1 MQNVSNVWKIVRK
14 IRKSYLFQLKDPE
27 CWMLL
32 SDSNIKDNIDIIE
45 EKLKLDIEINPNKN
59 VSGETLA
66 FAGDLFTY
74 LNSCPTEDF
83 YVLSVIKSESANN
96 ILLALTSMM
105 KTSKKAGKKSSTQIF
120 TKAMEIF
127 GLLTYRAIDTISKE
141 KEFDDWKNNFK
152 HYNET
157 LKILG

>member
-1 MQNVSNVWKIVRK
+1 
-14 IRKSYLFQLKDPE
+14 
-27 CWMLL
+27 MLL

-74 LNSCPTEDF
+74 LNSCTTEDF
-83 YVLSVIKSESANN
+83 YVLLVIKSESANN

-105 KTSKKAGKKSSTQIF
+105 KTSKNAGRKSSTKIF

-127 GLLTYRAIDTISKE
+127 RLHTYKDIDAITQKNG
-141 KEFDDWKNNFK
+141 FDDVRNNFK

-157 LKILG
+157 MKVLGH